1 MLCTC
6 VYQSDRW
13 RNKFDPK
20 VKSLVIVDR
29 IKVTMVVPPPKSG
42 LR

>member
-1 MLCTC
+1 MHTKD
-6 VYQSDRW
+6 VTAGDRW

-29 IKVTMVVPPPKSG
+29 IKVTMVVPTPKSG